1 MGNPGISSPPV
12 DCRAGGGT
20 LASQM
25 RGVMPRLI
33 AQNDPHP
40 RRETHPN
47 PLQLNPAGG
56 APLDDG
62 QGYLAGQSACK
73 SFSHNSCGINPNL
86 TKRLGRVNINDI
98 YRKIGPILEDFALLQ
113 FS

>member
-1 MGNPGISSPPV
+1 MTLIPGGRLTQTHYSSIQP
-12 DCRAGGGT
+12 
-20 LASQM
+20 
-25 RGVMPRLI
+25 
-33 AQNDPHP
+33 
-40 RRETHPN
+40 
-47 PLQLNPAGG
+47 G
-56 APLDDG
+56 ALDDG
-62 QGYLAGQSACK
+62 QGLQLLLGQSARK